1 MIQKNPTTL
10 NRDFL
15 VETASSGDF
24 FNYAA
29 QATDEDCLW
38 VLAKRWWENGNGDET
53 TRQVVR
59 GGIGLDLGDSTFV
72 LIDIHDTNE
81 LN

>member
-1 MIQKNPTTL
+1 MYSMIQKNPTL
-10 NRDFL
+10 GRDFFFK
-15 VETASSGDF
+15 ASSGDF

-38 VLAKRWWENGNGDET
+38 VKRHDAGEGLGLEN

-59 GGIGLDLGDSTFV
+59 GGWVWNGPNLFV